1 MRKRDL
7 VIIHLLFLLCLVM
20 PISCASLLFYLVKPT
35 ILYSF
40 FPEATFAYVVKDAIF
55 NTLSFSIAFYVFYFL
70 VFEWLFRTENWRL
83 GALKAF
89 TLFIIIGAIEQ
100 FFVLIFY
107 PEDLLGEEGVFESI
121 LLYVWLLFRMGL
133 AIGGRAMVAFL
144 NEQRKRKALEKFNLQ
159 SELSLFRAQVNP
171 HFLFN
176 TLNNIDAL
184 IYVDQD
190 KASETLIKLS
200 KQMRYMLHESNTE
213 AVLLDLE
220 LEFLRNYIDLE
231 SIRLTNKN
239 FVSFEVKGKTQGI
252 YIAPML
258 FIAFVENAFKHGTDT
273 HMDKGLQLTVEVD
286 GKQLHLV
293 CKNRYN
299 PSQPKKKVQYSGVG
313 LELVKKRLG
322 LIYPDQHNL
331 EIKTQEEQFCVYLTI
346 NL

>member
-1 MRKRDL
+1 M
-7 VIIHLLFLLCLVM
+7 
-20 PISCASLLFYLVKPT
+20 FYFFNPR

-40 FPEATFAYVVKDAIF
+40 FPEATLAYVLKDGIF
-55 NTLSFSIAFYVFYFL
+55 NTLSFCIAFYVFYFL
-70 VFEWLFRTENWRL
+70 VFEWLFRTKKWQIGL
-83 GALKAF
+83 CKALA
-89 TLFIIIGAIEQ
+89 LFIVLGGIEQ
-100 FFVLIFY
+100 LFVLNYY

-133 AIGGRAMVAFL
+133 AIGARAMVAFL
-144 NEQRKRKALEKFNLQ
+144 NEQQKRKMLERFNLQ

-200 KQMRYMLHESNTE
+200 RQMRYMLYESNTE
-213 AVLLDLE
+213 EVLLDLE
-220 LEFLRNYIDLE
+220 LEFIRNYIDLE

-239 FVSFEVKGKTQGI
+239 FVSFKVLGKTQGI
-252 YIAPML
+252 HIAPML

-273 HMDKGLQLTVEVD
+273 HMDKGLELTIEVD
-286 GKQLHLV
+286 NKQLYLI

-299 PSQPKKKVQYSGVG
+299 PAQPKKKVQYSGVG
-313 LELVKKRLG
+313 LELVKKRLA
-322 LIYPDQHNL
+322 LIYPDRHRL
-331 EIKTQEEQFCVYLTI
+331 EIKTQEELFCVHLTI
-346 NL
+346 DL